1 MLAVREK
8 APFRRA
14 SDLIALHIRFAHPSA
29 YQLKRITSRF
39 FFALNLEKAV
49 EDVSDTC
56 YQCSAMKSVTKQL
69 MPQSSYDPVDN
80 VGCSFVLDVMRR
92 YRQFIVM
99 LRESVTSY
107 TLALMIESEKHEI
120 LREAILMLCAEVRT
134 LNSLISIRVDSAPG
148 LVALE
153 NDPMLLKN
161 GITLDIGHVK
171 NKNKNPIAERAIEE
185 LGLEIVR
192 LNPDGGPI
200 SKLSLTLATANMYA
214 RIRRDGLS
222 SRELWT
228 QRDQVTGEQLPI
240 DDQVVI
246 TSQRKSRLNNHMASA
261 KSKALGYRPTL
272 LRDFDIG
279 QLVYLINDKDKT
291 RSRDK
296 YIVTAVS
303 DNNCQIRKFTKN
315 QFRAKTYHVKK
326 SDCYTIR
333 PTVLSFELH
342 GPIR

>member
-1 MLAVREK
+1 ML
-8 APFRRA
+8 PG
-14 SDLIALHIRFAHPSA
+14 LLTALHIRFAHHSA

-56 YQCSAMKSVTKQL
+56 YLCSAMKSVPKQL
-69 MPQSSYDPVDN
+69 MPQSSSDPVDN
-80 VGCSFVLDVMRR
+80 VGCSFALDVMRR
-92 YRQFIVM
+92 YRQFIVI

-120 LREAILMLCAEVRT
+120 LREILLCAEVRT

-171 NKNKNPIAERAIEE
+171 NKNKNPVAERAIEE

-192 LNPDGGPI
+192 LNLDGGPI
-200 SKLSLTLATANMYA
+200 SKLSLTLATANMNA

-272 LRDFDIG
+272 LRGFDIG

-315 QFRAKTYHVKK
+315 QFRAKTYHEV
-326 SDCYTIR
+326 
-333 PTVLSFELH
+333 
-342 GPIR
+342 